1 MTLRVA
7 PAGSTF
13 QVVAAAI
20 RSGWLGSV
28 FSGTVSSFGIIR
40 VCCGGVSASQGL
52 VRSHLCTFV
61 GIGAAKIPVAPL
73 VRTSGGGEFVAPD
86 QPTGFGGLSKM
97 VSCQVGLA
105 LVEIQHI
112 LWSHGQMPEQLVV
125 QEVVLLPGPEIFE
138 KGVLGHEFAKTVSA
152 YKKSCSCAT
161 SEVKVLL
168 EEVCCLN
175 TIAGHIGMDLML
187 RRFPGIIEIRF
198 WLTINSASTKE
209 WESCGGQQ
217 ASVSPCESNRSA
229 RHFCDALATW
239 VIFGWPQNVAP
250 TLPIPK
256 ANLFIAVTAKT
267 QIKGCD
273 AHLPSACIVAS
284 LNSPGCCDKGCKRP
298 EVCPFQ

>member
-1 MTLRVA
+1 M
-7 PAGSTF
+7 
-13 QVVAAAI
+13 
-20 RSGWLGSV
+20 
-28 FSGTVSSFGIIR
+28 
-40 VCCGGVSASQGL
+40 
-52 VRSHLCTFV
+52 
-61 GIGAAKIPVAPL
+61 IPVAPL
-73 VRTSGGGEFVAPD
+73 EGTSRRSELVTPH
-86 QPTGFGGLSKM
+86 QPAGFSRLPKM
-97 VSCQVGLA
+97 VSCQVGLP

-161 SEVKVLL
+161 SEVKVFL

-217 ASVSPCESNRSA
+217 ASVSPCVSHRSA
-229 RHFCDALATW
+229 RHFYGTLATW
-239 VIFGWPQNVAP
+239 VIFGWP
-250 TLPIPK
+250 
-256 ANLFIAVTAKT
+256 
-267 QIKGCD
+267 
-273 AHLPSACIVAS
+273 
-284 LNSPGCCDKGCKRP
+284 
-298 EVCPFQ
+298 